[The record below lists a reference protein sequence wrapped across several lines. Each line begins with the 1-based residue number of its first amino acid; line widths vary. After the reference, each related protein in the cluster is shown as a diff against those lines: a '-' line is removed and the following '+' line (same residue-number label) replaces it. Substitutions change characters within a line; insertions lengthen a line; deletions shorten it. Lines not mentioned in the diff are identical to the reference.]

1 MKNQRIKVITLAVS
15 GALLLAGVFGVIGYQ
30 SVYAQAGTPTAAA
43 GAEAAPAVVKPGG
56 WMHGGYTD
64 AELAEAL
71 GISTEDLTAAYT
83 AANAEAL
90 KQAVEQGLLTQEQ
103 ADQITASGRGFHG
116 GRGFGGEIG
125 YQALLADALGISED
139 ELQAAITTVTNANLD
154 EAVAAGSLT
163 QEQADLVK
171 GRNALAQDDGFQ
183 ASMQSAYEAALA
195 QAVSDGVITQAQ
207 ANAIL
212 AQGSGW
218 GKLGGFGGFGGPGM
232 RGGHHGRGGFDFDGA
247 PQPAPTGG
255 TNGG

>member
-1 MKNQRIKVITLAVS
+1 MKNQRIKVVTLAVT

-30 SVYAQAGTPTAAA
+30 SVYAQAGTPTAT
-43 GAEAAPAVVKPGG
+43 GGDEAAPTVDKSGG
-56 WMHGGYTD
+56 RVHGGSYTD

-71 GISTEDLTAAYT
+71 GISEDELSAAYT
-83 AANAEAL
+83 AASSEAL

-116 GRGFGGEIG
+116 KYGLGGEID

-163 QEQADLVK
+163 QEQADLIK

-207 ANAIL
+207 ADAIL

-218 GKLGGFGGFGGPGM
+218 SKPGGFGGPGM
-232 RGGHHGRGGFDFDGA
+232 RGGHHGRGMDFDGV
-247 PQPAPTGG
+247 PQTAPTGE